1 MSVTQKQVKD
11 QVIVITGASSGIG
24 LATAKEA
31 ASRGARVVLNSRD
44 PVDLA
49 KAVQEIREDGDQIEE
64 DNDAKP
70 RDEAFSAAHI
80 VKRAPQAGGIP
91 PPLFRHIFG

>member
-1 MSVTQKQVKD
+1 MPVRQKQVKD

-49 KAVQEIREDGDQIEE
+49 KAVQEIREDGG
-64 DNDAKP
+64 DAMMHIGDVAD
-70 RDEAFSAAHI
+70 RSAMEGLADTAVAAYRRI
-80 VKRAPQAGGIP
+80 DT
-91 PPLFRHIFG
+91 